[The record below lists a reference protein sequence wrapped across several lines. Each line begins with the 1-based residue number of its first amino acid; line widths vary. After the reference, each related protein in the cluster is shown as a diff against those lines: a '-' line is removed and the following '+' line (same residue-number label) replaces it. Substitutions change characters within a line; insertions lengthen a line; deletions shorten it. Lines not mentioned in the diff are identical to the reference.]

1 MNYTICCLRQ
11 ISCYYGALVKENE
24 FGGAYISHGTDERH
38 AN

>member
-11 ISCYYGALVKENE
+11 KGYYGGLVKENE
-24 FGGAYISHGTDERH
+24 FGGAYVSHGTDERY